1 MVLLETKILTKNFG
15 GLTAVS
21 DLSIE
26 VHKGEIVGLIG
37 PNGAGKTTVFNLI
50 TSFFSP
56 NKGHIIFK
64 GQDITGLKPD
74 QVAKKGIIRT
84 FQLTR
89 LFGEY
94 SVLKNVLM
102 AQHLHTQTNFWKEFC
117 LPRSMRRTEGV
128 LLQYAEEILN
138 GMGLYEKR
146 DELAKNL
153 PHGHQRSLA
162 VSIALAAQPELLLL
176 DEPTAG
182 MNPEETRIMMH
193 RIHNIADR
201 GITVLLIEHDMKV
214 VMGLCRRIV
223 VLNYGRKIAEGTPQE
238 IMENSEVIQ
247 AYLGVPDVV
256 AKNP

>member
-1 MVLLETKILTKNFG
+1 MVLLETKTLTKNFG

-21 DLSIE
+21 DLSFE
-26 VHKGEIVGLIG
+26 VHKGEIVGIIG

-50 TSFFSP
+50 TSFFPP
-56 NKGHIIFK
+56 NKGNILFK

-74 QVAKKGIIRT
+74 KVAKKGIVRT
-84 FQLTR
+84 FQLTK
-89 LFGEY
+89 LFGEFP
-94 SVLKNVLM
+94 VLKNVLM
-102 AQHLHTQTNFWKEFC
+102 GQHLHTQSNFWKEFF
-117 LPRSMRRTEGV
+117 LPRSMRPREGL
-128 LLQYAEEILN
+128 LLQFAEEILK

-182 MNPEETRIMMH
+182 MNPEETRVMMQ
-193 RIHNIADR
+193 RIHDIADR

-256 AKNP
+256 AKNS